1 MSSFSRAFV
10 ASVLTFMLVVGLI
23 LPPPAHA
30 INLKRIAIT
39 TAVCAG
45 GAYGGYK
52 LGEKLA
58 QLQITKMKLEGVQA
72 DRMRK
77 AMTLGMAAALCGG
90 GILLT
95 NTVYGNLSKKDRQA
109 REKEMQAALE
119 DASPSPATRNYVLPD
134 SKMAGTFTTEAP
146 EVEGNQ
152 ECRYIVDVLSKDG
165 EPARARFCR
174 DNPKDKY
181 EVDI

>member
-1 MSSFSRAFV
+1 MPSSRAIV
-10 ASVLTFMLVVGLI
+10 SSSVTFLLVVGLI
-23 LPPPAHA
+23 VPPPAQA
-30 INLKRIAIT
+30 INFKRIAIT

-58 QLQITKMKLEGVQA
+58 QFQITKMKLEGAQA
-72 DRMRK
+72 ERMRK

-95 NTVYGNLSKKDRQA
+95 NTVYGSLSKKDRQA

-119 DASPSPATRNYVLPD
+119 DASPSPATRAYVLPD
-134 SKMAGTFTTEAP
+134 SKLPGTLTTEAP
-146 EVEGNQ
+146 EIDGNQ

-174 DNPKDKY
+174 DSPKDKY